1 MISPYSERASIIS
14 QTDGPGGGGPGPL
27 GYVVF
32 EGEMG
37 MQVGFSKVDEG
48 RLCAWTATCPK
59 RRLLQGTTMASGRDL
74 PHDLAQFVV
83 ESTLGL
89 HHGFWGLL
97 ANGATFE
104 SVRRRRTKP
113 GQQVIRRHHGALMA
127 TERVVNAHVT
137 AWRTG
142 TTTPAGSALDAM
154 PARWRALPVGEELR
168 AEWTTRRLPGV
179 TGGGSRRRLK

>member
-1 MISPYSERASIIS
+1 
-14 QTDGPGGGGPGPL
+14 
-27 GYVVF
+27 
-32 EGEMG
+32 MG
-37 MQVGFSKVDEG
+37 MQVGFYKVDDG

-59 RRLLQGTTMASGRDL
+59 RRRFQGTTMASGRNL

-113 GQQVIRRHHGALMA
+113 GRQVIRMHHEALTA
-127 TERVVNAHVT
+127 TEHIVNSHVT
-137 AWRTG
+137 AWRMG
-142 TTTPAGSALDAM
+142 APTPAGSALDAM
-154 PARWRALPVGEELR
+154 LARWRALPVGDELCV
-168 AEWTTRRLPGV
+168 EWTTRRLPGIR
-179 TGGGSRRRLK
+179 GGGSRRHLDPTARSIAPSPSVERHPG